1 MNSFFAHVNSVS
13 SALSGPQWLTCEQS
27 LPVAPQGSLARD
39 SSSVWTSHSCYLIWW
54 VQEDGSPEAMPLL
67 CALACILGPPGGPL
81 VAGWPSMGAP
91 PGFPWPARPTRPP
104 LQPPEHHLSPMPG
117 QTIQPVFLPSRPRLP
132 KVFPESL
139 NLVKY
144 NLKHTKIAI
153 CINPRKTVLSKR
165 NDALKLFQNNK
176 INSHLTSSI

>member
-13 SALSGPQWLTCEQS
+13 SALSGPQWLTREQS

-81 VAGWPSMGAP
+81 VAGWPSMGHPQASHDQ
-91 PGFPWPARPTRPP
+91 PGLHVLLYSHQSTTWAQCLDRQSSLSFY
-104 LQPPEHHLSPMPG
+104 LQGPDY
-117 QTIQPVFLPSRPRLP
+117 T
-132 KVFPESL
+132 
-139 NLVKY
+139 
-144 NLKHTKIAI
+144 
-153 CINPRKTVLSKR
+153 
-165 NDALKLFQNNK
+165 
-176 INSHLTSSI
+176 